1 MEEMT
6 RLETI
11 DRKID
16 HKRESIE
23 MIKANRNQAIARI
36 KGEINVLELEKSE
49 IEKVDIPT
57 T

>member
-49 IEKVDIPT
+49 IEEKG
-57 T
+57 

>member
-1 MEEMT
+1 
-6 RLETI
+6 
-11 DRKID
+11 
-16 HKRESIE
+16 